1 MANAKGDLKQRIQN
15 NAVMRV
21 AAVLKMISKDF
32 FFLKILTRGRG
43 MSASKTIK
51 SLIGLLGAVLTFAP
65 AAAMAGYELNL
76 HPGVTKI
83 SHEIYDLHMLVLWIV
98 TIVGIMVFGV
108 MIYSIINHRKS
119 KGATPASFHES
130 TTVEVIW
137 TVIPFVILVAIAVP
151 ATKTLLQMSDMSNPD
166 INIKV
171 VGWQWKWEYDYLDS
185 GVHYFSNL
193 ADSSVKA
200 SELGSGADV
209 YKVDH
214 YLREVDHPMVVPVG
228 KKVRLLIT
236 GADVIHSWWVP
247 QLGVKHDAIP
257 GHVNES
263 WFRADKVGTYRGQC
277 AELCGKGHG
286 FMPIVVDVV
295 SEADYQTW
303 LGKQKQAAA
312 AAAQSTNKVFTKEEL
327 MQHGEKIYNSTCA
340 ACHQPNGKGLPGV
353 FPALFGSKTVDGP
366 IEGHLHT
373 VIFGRPGTAMQAF
386 GKQLSPADIA
396 AVVTYERNSFGNHM
410 GDMAQPSDVVA
421 VENKQSK

>member
-1 MANAKGDLKQRIQN
+1 
-15 NAVMRV
+15 
-21 AAVLKMISKDF
+21 
-32 FFLKILTRGRG
+32 

-51 SLIGLLGAVLTFAP
+51 SLVGLLGAVLTFAP

-98 TIVGIMVFGV
+98 TIVGILVFGV

-119 KGATPASFHES
+119 KGVTPASFHES

-151 ATKTLLQMSDMSNPD
+151 ATKTLLQMDDMSNPD
-166 INIKV
+166 VNIKV
-171 VGWQWKWEYDYLDS
+171 TGWQWKWEYDYLDN
-185 GVHYFSNL
+185 GVRFFSNL

-200 SELGSGADV
+200 GAGAVETKSEDLA
-209 YKVDH
+209 KVDH
-214 YLREVDHPMVVPVG
+214 YLRDVDHPMVVPVG

-247 QLGVKHDAIP
+247 KLGVKHDAIP
-257 GHVNES
+257 GHINES
-263 WFRADKVGTYRGQC
+263 WFRADKVGFYRGQC

-286 FMPIVVDVV
+286 YMPIVVKVV

-303 LGKQKQAAA
+303 LGKQKQAAM

-327 MQHGEKIYNSTCA
+327 MKHGEKIYNSTCA

-373 VIFGRPGTAMQAF
+373 VVFGRPGTAMQAF
-386 GKQLSPADIA
+386 GKQLSPVDIA

-421 VENKQSK
+421 VENQKSK